1 MQEEIWKDI
10 YFEENGVIY
19 DYRGL
24 YQVSDLGNI
33 KSLGNGDNH
42 NARERIMKK
51 TKTKKGYLKVGLWK
65 NRKQKW
71 FLVHRLVAYMFIEN
85 DDPEYKTDVN
95 HINEFEK
102 DNNCTNNL
110 EWCTKEYNNN
120 HGTRNERAGKS
131 RNKKVIGYSLTST
144 KVIVLQS
151 ISQANK
157 FGFNSHVICDCCKGK
172 YCRCHEYKGF
182 KWYYFDN
189 IQRKN

>member
-65 NRKQKW
+65 NRKQKSTS
-71 FLVHRLVAYMFIEN
+71 LIIM
-85 DDPEYKTDVN
+85 
-95 HINEFEK
+95 IN
-102 DNNCTNNL
+102 
-110 EWCTKEYNNN
+110 
-120 HGTRNERAGKS
+120 
-131 RNKKVIGYSLTST
+131 
-144 KVIVLQS
+144 Q
-151 ISQANK
+151 
-157 FGFNSHVICDCCKGK
+157 
-172 YCRCHEYKGF
+172 
-182 KWYYFDN
+182 
-189 IQRKN
+189 